1 MDFERNIEEQ
11 LDELEMLLRQ
21 RRQQLVEF
29 ARAERDRRKV
39 KERLRVFKYL
49 DKCLQARLLDQIGQS
64 AAQLGK
70 GRALI
75 KFCIEI
81 LKEPEPI
88 AYLQVRR
95 KYLNV
100 IHPNL
105 AILEWSSSVW
115 PSHCRRIPLASG
127 GWHEQSG

>member
-1 MDFERNIEEQ
+1 VDFERNIEEQ

-21 RRQQLVEF
+21 RRQQMIEF

-39 KERLRVFKYL
+39 VKIEVTFDGNIFLK
-49 DKCLQARLLDQIGQS
+49 ARLLDQIGQS

-88 AYLQVRR
+88 AYLQVSR
-95 KYLNV
+95 K
-100 IHPNL
+100 
-105 AILEWSSSVW
+105 
-115 PSHCRRIPLASG
+115 
-127 GWHEQSG
+127 